1 MWSTLSNNDI
11 AHGVYRL
18 VRPLLRAWTRKSATK
33 YNERVSFDFGID
45 NIGNYKY
52 FLFHPFPQR
61 TFIFSG
67 KYEFGTGAKNQP
79 GIFYTGNEE
88 FFPARSSWFQTVDT
102 KWF

>member
-1 MWSTLSNNDI
+1 VN
-11 AHGVYRL
+11 RL
-18 VRPLLRAWTRKSATK
+18 NALF
-33 YNERVSFDFGID
+33 NRVQYDVL
-45 NIGNYKY
+45 Y
-52 FLFHPFPQR
+52 HPFPQR